1 MVTFGPAKKVALAQ
15 MVLDELAKSI
25 RQGEIRPGEC
35 LPGEYELMRQFKV
48 GRSSIREAMRGLITM
63 GLVETK
69 VGRGAVVVSPTP
81 NPFDNVL
88 TLEGLQRSAILN
100 LMEVRGALEG
110 LAAKLAAL
118 HASSHEI
125 AAMHRHALAVEKR
138 IHEGRT
144 YFQANSDFHMAIARG
159 SHNDILAKSLG
170 NIIGQIR
177 TYRERLQRE
186 VVGMPRRDILEHRA
200 ILRAIHAR
208 DPERARRAMVR
219 HIVSSAGVVRNFD
232 PAKGEM
238 PTASPTK
245 ARQHSGPPGGKRA
258 QHHSAPSKREAAVSK
273 TPERRQEGS
282 AEGEPRRGIH

>member
-25 RQGEIRPGEC
+25 RQGDIRPGES

-63 GLVETK
+63 GLIETK
-69 VGRGAVVVSPTP
+69 VGRGAVVISPTP
-81 NPFDNVL
+81 NPFDHVL

-118 HASSHEI
+118 HATSHEI

-138 IHEGRT
+138 IQEGRT
-144 YFQANSDFHMAIARG
+144 YFQANSDFHMATARG

-170 NIIGQIR
+170 SIVGQIR
-177 TYRERLQRE
+177 TYRECLQRE
-186 VVGMPRRDILEHRA
+186 VAGMPRRDILEHRA
-200 ILRAIHAR
+200 ILSAIQAH

-219 HIVSSAGVVRNFD
+219 HIASSAAVVRNFD
-232 PAKGEM
+232 PGD
-238 PTASPTK
+238 
-245 ARQHSGPPGGKRA
+245 
-258 QHHSAPSKREAAVSK
+258 
-273 TPERRQEGS
+273 
-282 AEGEPRRGIH
+282 GEPPSSTPTRVRRLSGAHGR